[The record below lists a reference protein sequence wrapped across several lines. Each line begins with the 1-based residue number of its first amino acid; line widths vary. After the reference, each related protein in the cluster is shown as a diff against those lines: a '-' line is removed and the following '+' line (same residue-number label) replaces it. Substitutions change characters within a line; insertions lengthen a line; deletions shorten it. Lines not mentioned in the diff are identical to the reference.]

1 MHKPSQVEIRGVNYT
16 GIVESSDQNSV
27 SVLVN
32 QLDQNFTKGETHTVK
47 VFLTN
52 SVGTSNP
59 RSTLLIVPGESYN
72 STPQCYMLLSRS
84 TLIFIILHHM
94 PAFSLHS
101 NNPLVPPNVTAPPTE
116 LRIANIPVCC
126 AGVQLNLA
134 NPDNPLDVSVLV
146 DGNPRPPNQVTRNGS
161 FLYIMRLQAG
171 TEYSLRI
178 ALTNI
183 FGIEWVDTTVRPL
196 LGE

>member
-1 MHKPSQVEIRGVNYT
+1 MNYT

-47 VFLTN
+47 VFVTN

-72 STPQCYMLLSRS
+72 STPQCNVMLSRS
-84 TLIFIILHHM
+84 TLILHHM

-101 NNPLVPPNVTAPPTE
+101 NNPLVPPNITAPPTQ
-116 LRIANIPVCC
+116 LSTSNIPVCC

-134 NPDNPLDVSVLV
+134 NQDNLIDVRVLV
-146 DGNPRPPNQVTRNGS
+146 DGTPHPPNQVTKNGS
-161 FLYIMRLQAG
+161 ILYIMGLQAG
-171 TEYSLRI
+171 TEYSLNI
-178 ALTNI
+178 TLSNI
-183 FGIEWVDTTVRPL
+183 FDTVWVNTTVRPL
-196 LGE
+196 LGELV

>member
-1 MHKPSQVEIRGVNYT
+1 
-16 GIVESSDQNSV
+16 
-27 SVLVN
+27 
-32 QLDQNFTKGETHTVK
+32 
-47 VFLTN
+47 
-52 SVGTSNP
+52 
-59 RSTLLIVPGESYN
+59 
-72 STPQCYMLLSRS
+72 MLHVALMYIITRI
-84 TLIFIILHHM
+84 LRPFIILHHM

-101 NNPLVPPNVTAPPTE
+101 NNPLVHPNVTASPTE

-146 DGNPRPPNQVTRNGS
+146 DGNPHPPNQVTRNGS